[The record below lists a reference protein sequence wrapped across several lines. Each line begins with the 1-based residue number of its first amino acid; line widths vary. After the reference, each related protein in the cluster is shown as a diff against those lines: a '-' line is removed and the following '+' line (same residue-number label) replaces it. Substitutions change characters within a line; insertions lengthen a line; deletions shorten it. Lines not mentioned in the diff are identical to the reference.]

1 MSLIKND
8 DVYRVK
14 MIWQRRKRKGVVEYL
29 VRCKGYEDPKFH
41 SWVQESDI
49 LKL

>member
-1 MSLIKND
+1 MSLIKKD
-8 DVYRVK
+8 DVHHVK
-14 MIWQRRKRKGVVEYL
+14 KILRRRKRKGVVECL